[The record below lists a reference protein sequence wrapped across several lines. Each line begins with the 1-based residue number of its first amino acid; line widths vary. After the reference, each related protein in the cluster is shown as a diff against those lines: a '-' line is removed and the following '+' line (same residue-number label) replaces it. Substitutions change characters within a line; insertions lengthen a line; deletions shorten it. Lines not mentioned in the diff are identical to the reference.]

1 MSVARVLAVANH
13 KGGCGKTT
21 LAVHLASWLSRKGK
35 TLLVDLDPQGHA
47 GLCLGV
53 RGEGARGEPGGTAKE
68 LRRFLEGGRDP
79 RLRSLGDLDLLAS
92 DEELDGLEREEAGGD
107 ALLRDYL
114 SMCLRGYAFIVVDSP
129 PAAGRLGRM
138 ALVAAD
144 VLVVPVRTDFLSL
157 AGVARMMASFY
168 KVSATANP
176 VLRLGGVA
184 PTMADLRTRGA
195 REAVE
200 ELRRNFGEEMM
211 LPPLR
216 LDVKFSQAAAAGRPI
231 MAFAPRSR
239 GAQDVDD
246 LCRIL
251 WRRIRP

>member
-53 RGEGARGEPGGTAKE
+53 RGGAGGTAEE

-92 DEELDGLEREEAGGD
+92 DEELDGMEREEAGGD

-114 SMCLRGYAFIVVDSP
+114 SLCLGNYAFIVVDSP

-231 MAFAPRSR
+231 TTFAPRSR
-239 GAQDVDD
+239 GAQDVEA
-246 LCRIL
+246 LCRVL
-251 WRRIRP
+251 WRRICP